1 MEARPE
7 TGTEATGGDWE
18 VSALINPCCGEKT
31 LPATRVQSIVH
42 ASICEK
48 PILFSAPMVQAIL
61 HGKKT
66 QTRRTVKVQPPDH
79 AIEVFD
85 WRAPH
90 IAESA
95 KASEGCYYNDM
106 DGLHF
111 HCKCPY
117 GTIGDRLWVRESFAV
132 CADNNIFFKAD
143 GKPDPWDGVKWK
155 PSIHMPRKASRI
167 NLQID
172 AIHCERL
179 NAISEDDAIAEGIE
193 SEPHRVLGRHYKLY
207 GDLEKHNQW
216 TVGPKWSYE
225 TLWEAING
233 PGSWAAN
240 PWVWVVQFRRV

>member
-1 MEARPE
+1 MENLKESPTDV
-7 TGTEATGGDWE
+7 TGA
-18 VSALINPCCGEKT
+18 SMHP
-31 LPATRVQSIVH
+31 IVH
-42 ASICEK
+42 ASNVER
-48 PILFSAPMVQAIL
+48 PILFSGPMVRAIL
-61 HGKKT
+61 QGVKT
-66 QTRRTVKVQPPDH
+66 QTRRIMKVQPPDH

-90 IAESA
+90 IAESV

-111 HCKCPY
+111 LCKCPY
-117 GTIGDRLWVRESFAV
+117 GTVGDRLWVRETWMQFDEDHRI
-132 CADNNIFFKAD
+132 ADTPYAYRASTSVEGEEIRTEYIGCGRKYQ
-143 GKPDPWDGVKWK
+143 WR

-172 AIHCERL
+172 AIRCERL